1 MVTASVPD
9 PAVLGRPPAAVVADG
24 VLDAD
29 VARTA
34 GTAGFFASSS
44 SSLGRAQ
51 HTMLHVHRNSTP
63 CSHASFRLQVPSSE
77 DTAGTDILPFTL

>member
-1 MVTASVPD
+1 VDTASVPD
-9 PAVLGRPPAAVVADG
+9 PAVLGRPPGAAAVDG

-44 SSLGRAQ
+44 SSLDSARHSFVQASGYCNAYD
-51 HTMLHVHRNSTP
+51 TTRN
-63 CSHASFRLQVPSSE
+63 
-77 DTAGTDILPFTL
+77 

>member
-1 MVTASVPD
+1 MDTASVPD
-9 PAVLGRPPAAVVADG
+9 PAVLGRPPAAAVDG

-44 SSLGRAQ
+44 SSLDRAQ
-51 HTMLHVHRNSTP
+51 HTMS
-63 CSHASFRLQVPSSE
+63 QVA
-77 DTAGTDILPFTL
+77 AGADQQQQSLTYA